1 MKNIEKRYQKA
12 LDYIYSFVDYSRT
25 HHHQLSSDDF
35 NLTRME
41 EFVARLGSPHH
52 DYDSIHV
59 AGSKGKGSVSALC
72 ASALRA
78 QGYRVGLYTSP
89 HLKDFEER
97 MQINGSPIPRE
108 KLVKLIEE
116 IRPVIDSFQFLTT
129 FEIMTGLCFLY
140 FSREQVDLAVVEVGL
155 GGRLDSTNVIS
166 PLISVITALFLDHVT
181 ILGETIEEIAAEK
194 GGIIKP
200 GIPVVVAPQ
209 ESSAANR
216 ILEGIAHKQQS
227 PLLFVDRE
235 YAWQKITASLEGQ
248 RFRVV
253 RSDQPADDQGLE
265 LEIPLLGNYQA
276 ENALTAYAVL
286 KELNQQEVPVRD
298 AAIQQ
303 GFKQVD
309 WPGRFEVL
317 RRDPP
322 VIVDSAHNPASCR
335 HLISTIDEFFPEKP
349 VVLIFGISED
359 KQLQGMLQELL
370 PRVSQV
376 ITTQA
381 DHPRAMDADR
391 LAEVIQSWG
400 TKVDSVPEGG
410 EALSRGLQL
419 ADRQQA
425 VLLITGSIFVAATLR
440 IAWINNLER
449 RGDSHPG

>member
-1 MKNIEKRYQKA
+1 MNNIEKRYQKA

-97 MQINGSPIPRE
+97 MQINGRSIPRE
-108 KLVKLIEE
+108 KLVNLIEE
-116 IRPVIDSFQFLTT
+116 IKPVIDSFQILTT
-129 FEIMTGLCFLY
+129 FEIMTGLGFLY

-200 GIPVVVAPQ
+200 GIPGVVAPQ
-209 ESSAANR
+209 ESSAADR
-216 ILEGIAHKQQS
+216 ILEEIAHKQQS

-235 YAWQKITASLEGQ
+235 YSWQKITVSLEGQ

-253 RSDQPADDQGLE
+253 RSDQATDDQELE
-265 LEIPLLGNYQA
+265 LEIPLLGNYQV

-286 KELNQQEVPVRD
+286 KELNQLEVPVSD

-309 WPGRFEVL
+309 WPGRFELL

-335 HLISTIDEFFPEKP
+335 HLIRTVDEFFPEKP

-359 KQLQGMLQELL
+359 KQLKGMLQELL

-381 DHPRAMDADR
+381 EHPRAMDADR
-391 LAEVIQSWG
+391 LMEVIQSWG
-400 TKVDSVPEGG
+400 KQVESVPEGG
-410 EALSRGLQL
+410 KALSRGLQL

-425 VLLITGSIFVAATLR
+425 VLLITGSIFVVATVR

-449 RGDSHPG
+449 GEDSLSG